1 MLPTP
6 TCYSLV
12 SGAAEGLTPLTAF
25 DRALLE
31 AGIGNLNLLKVSS
44 ILPPRAKFSAR
55 LVIPP
60 GSLVPTAYASITST
74 TPGELIAAAV
84 AVGHSADTHG
94 VIMETSGHYT
104 KEEIEERIAGMV
116 REAFA
121 ARNRPLVKLEIISA
135 VHRTETVGCAL
146 AAVPLWYE

>member
-6 TCYSLV
+6 TRYSLV

-25 DRALLE
+25 DRALLA

-44 ILPPRAKFSAR
+44 ILPPQAKFFAH

-60 GSLVPTAYASITST
+60 GSLVPTAYASIIST
-74 TPGELIAAAV
+74 TPGEPIAAAV
-84 AVGHSADTHG
+84 AIGHSADTHG

-104 KEEIEERIAGMV
+104 KEEIEARISGMV

-121 ARNRPLVKLEIISA
+121 VRDLPLVKLEVISA
-135 VHRTETVGCAL
+135 VHLVEQTGCAL
-146 AAVPLWYE
+146 AAVPLWYD